1 MLGNIGYIFFSV
13 VVSCICFSL
22 AQQSMKDQLEE
33 MLKESVLTKK
43 EVRAKYR
50 EHTRNIRL
58 LWIIGIVWLASIVL
72 ALSGSDSTIAFLF
85 TVAAVAGLG
94 YLLIKK
100 ANGKQVIAIRFLAV
114 ALGLGFG
121 LVLGNAIHAGT
132 VTYFL
137 GIACAVAFAVL
148 AYFVGKGYTDDLE
161 DEEDDDE
168 PAPVERREP
177 TTPPTTSTRNEKPTP
192 TPKTARPTT
201 GYRPAKAT
209 KENVN
214 NPPRRRRSEPNARSD
229 DGGDRNFDTYIIEQL
244 SKTEEGRQQLLQLLK
259 AQR

>member
-50 EHTRNIRL
+50 EHTRNVRL
-58 LWIIGIVWLASIVL
+58 LWIIGIVWLGYFVL

-85 TVAAVAGLG
+85 MVAAVAGLG

-148 AYFVGKGYTDDLE
+148 AYFVGKGHTDDLE

-177 TTPPTTSTRNEKPTP
+177 TTPPTTSTRNEKPTQ
-192 TPKTARPTT
+192 TTKTARPTT